1 MPFFAYFAPCGTRVA
16 LLANDPI
23 MNTIQ
28 LLLFD
33 LLSNEKQARVVST
46 GR

>member
-1 MPFFAYFAPCGTRVA
+1 VA

-28 LLLFD
+28 LLVFD
-33 LLSNEKQARVVST
+33 LLGNEQSARTIST